1 MDSPSLELFAEQ
13 ERLRRRKERERAR
26 RAAETAGQKER
37 RLKQRRERETE
48 QNVPLKVLSNGRP
61 DCIRV
66 LPSVR
71 DRQLKLLI
79 TEKPDWRN
87 GEQLS
92 RS

>member
-1 MDSPSLELFAEQ
+1 ML
-13 ERLRRRKERERAR
+13 
-26 RAAETAGQKER
+26 
-37 RLKQRRERETE
+37 
-48 QNVPLKVLSNGRP
+48 LKVSSNGRP
-61 DCIRV
+61 DYVRV

-92 RS
+92 RSLRLAAETAEEREATLEELRAAEQEIGS

>member
-1 MDSPSLELFAEQ
+1 VEQ

-26 RAAETAGQKER
+26 RAAETAGQK
-37 RLKQRRERETE
+37 LKQRRERETE
-48 QNVPLKVLSNGRP
+48 QNVLLKVSSNGRP
-61 DCIRV
+61 DYIRV
-66 LPSVR
+66 LPSIT

>member
-1 MDSPSLELFAEQ
+1 M
-13 ERLRRRKERERAR
+13 
-26 RAAETAGQKER
+26 
-37 RLKQRRERETE
+37 RETE
-48 QNVPLKVLSNGRP
+48 QNVLLKVSSNGRP
-61 DCIRV
+61 DYVRV

>member
-1 MDSPSLELFAEQ
+1 MDSPSTSNSS
-13 ERLRRRKERERAR
+13 RNRRGCAVGRNEKGPAVLPK
-26 RAAETAGQKER
+26 AGQKER
-37 RLKQRRERETE
+37 RLKQRRETE
-48 QNVPLKVLSNGRP
+48 QNVLLKVSSNGWP
-61 DCIRV
+61 DYIRV

-92 RS
+92 RN